1 MNFHHL
7 PDGQQGLVPFGSCT
21 SCASTLCFIAI
32 RRQMLDQCQL
42 GSWMQLSKVYLIHE
56 GTDKEDATAS
66 ATEQVFR
73 GEGVGQCIGIQ
84 TLALVGDGEDEG
96 RAGVFKAYGDQ
107 FGGVVV
113 VAVQYGIYG
122 SLADCHGEMEA
133 FVLIQAGFRGHFLCD
148 SFYFADAFHGGTERK
163 THSSCLRSGHLRLDT
178 PFLAW
183 DGTHSPLPRLR
194 NLAGSFMAEGDCVKQ
209 TLTFAIPGATRSSSC
224 RVLEKPGASP
234 SPNRPS
240 REYTH
245 LMKPR
250 TTARVSLTAMLG
262 TPVTD
267 AQGHLRG
274 RLKDVAVATGPDAGK
289 VAGLVLKTRTG
300 LFIVPSEEVMET
312 PAGTLELRSSGELV
326 PLEEQGNYLYLQQ
339 DLVDRQIIDIH
350 GRKVVRVNDVELEW
364 MGRGAAHL
372 LRVAEVEVGLRGA
385 FRRVFKGLLPRATL
399 ETVSRKL
406 GAHGIPWQFVDVI
419 EVDPARRVKLRIEY
433 ERLAEMH
440 PSDLAEILEDLAPA
454 EREAVF
460 TSLDEEVAA
469 ETLEEVEPK
478 LQKAL
483 LEKLDEER
491 IADIV
496 EEMDPG
502 AAADLLAELPEEQS
516 DAILEEMEPEERQEV
531 EDLLEFDEDS
541 AAGCMTTD
549 FIYLGV
555 QSTVAQAVQALRSFD
570 GDPESVTEVYLLDEK
585 RVLRGA
591 VSLARLVMAQ
601 PETRLSVLAEPRVLS
616 CPADLNQNELAE
628 LFDKYN
634 LHALP
639 VVDGQNRMVGVVQA
653 DHVISF
659 LREKL

>member
-1 MNFHHL
+1 ML
-7 PDGQQGLVPFGSCT
+7 P
-21 SCASTLCFIAI
+21 
-32 RRQMLDQCQL
+32 
-42 GSWMQLSKVYLIHE
+42 
-56 GTDKEDATAS
+56 
-66 ATEQVFR
+66 
-73 GEGVGQCIGIQ
+73 
-84 TLALVGDGEDEG
+84 
-96 RAGVFKAYGDQ
+96 
-107 FGGVVV
+107 
-113 VAVQYGIYG
+113 
-122 SLADCHGEMEA
+122 
-133 FVLIQAGFRGHFLCD
+133 
-148 SFYFADAFHGGTERK
+148 
-163 THSSCLRSGHLRLDT
+163 
-178 PFLAW
+178 
-183 DGTHSPLPRLR
+183 
-194 NLAGSFMAEGDCVKQ
+194 
-209 TLTFAIPGATRSSSC
+209 
-224 RVLEKPGASP
+224 
-234 SPNRPS
+234 
-240 REYTH
+240 REYTQ
-245 LMKPR
+245 LMTLR
-250 TTARVSLTAMLG
+250 TRARVSLTALLG

-289 VAGLVLKTRTG
+289 VAGLVLKTRAG
-300 LFIVPSEEVMET
+300 LCIVPSEDVMET
-312 PAGTLELRSSGELV
+312 PAGTLELRSAGAMV
-326 PLEEQGNYLYLQQ
+326 PLEEEGNYLYLQQ
-339 DLVDRQIIDIH
+339 DLMDRQIIDIH

-399 ETVSRKL
+399 ESISRKL
-406 GAHGIPWQFVDVI
+406 GAHGIPWEFVDVI

-454 EREAVF
+454 ERAAVF

-483 LEKLDEER
+483 LEKLGEER

-516 DAILEEMEPEERQEV
+516 DAILEEMEPEERHEV
-531 EDLLEFDEDS
+531 EELLEFDEDS

-549 FIYLGV
+549 FVYLGIE
-555 QSTVAQAVQALRSFD
+555 STVAQAVQALRSFD
-570 GDPESVTEVYLLDEK
+570 GDPETVTEVYLLDEK
-585 RVLRGA
+585 RVLRGS

-601 PETRLSVLAEPRVLS
+601 AETRISVLAEPRVLS
-616 CPADLNQNELAE
+616 CPADLNQNDLAE

>member
-1 MNFHHL
+1 MNL
-7 PDGQQGLVPFGSCT
+7 RT
-21 SCASTLCFIAI
+21 S
-32 RRQMLDQCQL
+32 
-42 GSWMQLSKVYLIHE
+42 
-56 GTDKEDATAS
+56 
-66 ATEQVFR
+66 
-73 GEGVGQCIGIQ
+73 
-84 TLALVGDGEDEG
+84 
-96 RAGVFKAYGDQ
+96 
-107 FGGVVV
+107 
-113 VAVQYGIYG
+113 
-122 SLADCHGEMEA
+122 
-133 FVLIQAGFRGHFLCD
+133 
-148 SFYFADAFHGGTERK
+148 
-163 THSSCLRSGHLRLDT
+163 
-178 PFLAW
+178 
-183 DGTHSPLPRLR
+183 
-194 NLAGSFMAEGDCVKQ
+194 
-209 TLTFAIPGATRSSSC
+209 
-224 RVLEKPGASP
+224 
-234 SPNRPS
+234 
-240 REYTH
+240 
-245 LMKPR
+245 
-250 TTARVSLTAMLG
+250 ARVSLTALLG

-274 RLKDVAVATGPDAGK
+274 RLKDIAVATGPDAGK
-289 VAGLVLKTRTG
+289 VAGLILKTRSG
-300 LFIVPSEEVMET
+300 LALVPSSEIMET
-312 PAGTLELRSSGELV
+312 PAGTLELRSAGALV
-326 PLEEQGNYLYLQQ
+326 PLIDEGNYLFLAQ

-350 GRKVVRVNDVELEW
+350 GRKVVRVNDVDLEW
-364 MGRGAAHL
+364 MGKGAAHL

-399 ETVSRKL
+399 ESLSRKL
-406 GAHGIPWQFVDVI
+406 KPSGIPWQFVDVI

-469 ETLEEVEPK
+469 ETLEEVDPK

-502 AAADLLAELPEEQS
+502 AAADLLAELSEEQS

-531 EDLLEFDEDS
+531 EELLEFDEHS

-549 FIYLGV
+549 FVYL
-555 QSTVAQAVQALRSFD
+555 SDDATVTQAAEALRSFD
-570 GDPESVTEVYLLDEK
+570 GDQESVTEIYLLDQK

-591 VSLARLVMAQ
+591 VPLARVVMAQ
-601 PETRLSVLAEPRVLS
+601 PDTHLKVLAEPRVLS
-616 CPADLNQNELAE
+616 CPSDLHQDELAE

-634 LHALP
+634 LNALP
-639 VVDGQNRMVGVVQA
+639 VVDTQGRMVGVVHA